1 MPAASRLSTRA
12 RRARARLLALL
23 SPRPPYTDEE
33 PEELL
38 RLVEAG
44 ALHTAAGQVL
54 RCLPVPPDLSKEAR
68 AGWRAARTAAVLA
81 LLAEAKQIA
90 PPPPPPVP
98 LSCRSRTVPAQEDDG
113 PWTAWG
119 MLDWSRD
126 SAGTPSG

>member
-1 MPAASRLSTRA
+1 M
-12 RRARARLLALL
+12 LL
-23 SPRPPYTDEE
+23 SPCPPYEDEE

-54 RCLPVPPDLSKEAR
+54 RRLPVPPDLLKEAR

-81 LLAEAKQIA
+81 LLTEAEQIA
-90 PPPPPPVP
+90 PPSLPPAP
-98 LSCRSRTVPAQEDDG
+98 LFCRLRTVPAQQDDG
-113 PWTAWG
+113 PWTARG
-119 MLDWSRD
+119 TLDWGRD